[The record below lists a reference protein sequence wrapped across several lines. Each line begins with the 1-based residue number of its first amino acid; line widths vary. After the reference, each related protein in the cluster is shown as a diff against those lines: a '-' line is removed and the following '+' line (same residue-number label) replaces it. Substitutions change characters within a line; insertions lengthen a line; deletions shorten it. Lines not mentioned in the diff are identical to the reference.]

1 MTTVAKPQR
10 TTNDVP
16 WLVGLAILVLIGI
29 VAWVV
34 QLTQG
39 FEVLGVGQTIVW
51 GAYIATFF
59 TLAGLAGGLVIFTAL
74 ADLGVIPSLQP
85 YRRSLLLGALAC
97 YVASGFMILMDIGQ
111 PLRVLN
117 MIVSANLS
125 SPFVWD
131 FASLALSVIVTAIYL
146 FRGAKGKWLP
156 AVAGVVAGLVIVMEG
171 WILSMSAG
179 GTLWHG
185 GMMPL
190 VFLVEG
196 VLTASAITL
205 LAASNPQVAGWLRRV
220 LLVLLPT
227 LVVLTLFEVAPVT
240 YAGNPEAQ
248 AETALFLSGSL
259 APVYWGQVL
268 LGIVVPFVLLAWAG
282 ANRTATNIAAV
293 LALLG
298 VLVAKLVVLL
308 AGQALPFM
316 QAEAT
321 YAPTLV
327 EVGGVVGILGL
338 AGLLFLLGKRVV
350 PARPA

>member
-1 MTTVAKPQR
+1 MTTVAKTQR
-10 TTNDVP
+10 TTNEAM
-16 WLVGLAILVLIGI
+16 WLVGLAVLVVIGI

-39 FEVLGVGQTIVW
+39 FEVVGIGQAIVW
-51 GAYIATFF
+51 GIYIATFF

-74 ADLGVIPSLQP
+74 SDLGVIPSLQP
-85 YRRSLLLGALAC
+85 YRRGLLVGALAC

-117 MIVSANLS
+117 IIFSANVS

-146 FRGAKGKWLP
+146 FVRPQSGWFP
-156 AVAGVVAGLVIVMEG
+156 ALAGVVAALVIVMEG

-196 VLTASAITL
+196 VLTASAVALIAL
-205 LAASNPQVAGWLRRV
+205 SSPQVTGWLRRI

-227 LVVLTLFEVAPVT
+227 LIVLTLFEIAPVT
-240 YAGNPEAQ
+240 YAGNPDAQ

-259 APVYWGQVL
+259 APLYWGQLL
-268 LGIVVPFVLLAWAG
+268 LGVLVPFVLLAWAG
-282 ANRTATNIAAV
+282 GNRSVAIIAAG
-293 LALLG
+293 LAVLG
-298 VLVAKLVVLL
+298 VLVAKLVVLI
-308 AGQALPFM
+308 AGQALNIMEP
-316 QAEAT
+316 EAM

-327 EVGGVVGILGL
+327 EFAGVVGIIGL
-338 AGLLFLLGKRVV
+338 AGLLFLLGRRLV
-350 PARPA
+350 PTRQV